1 MRKSATS
8 PRLQHA
14 QYAKRQWMRNANEFE
29 AAYGTNA
36 QCLKGDRF
44 KAWANARIV
53 KLDTNAQR
61 SQSHDGQRAKA
72 SSRRRAMPKTARRC
86 LKAKRCC
93 KARGKPQRKRVIT
106 AQDRGAQSQQLA
118 KRGGIM
124 NEESNQDLMTVGELA
139 SRVGVTVRTIQYYDQ
154 RGLLPPTCK
163 GEQNLR
169 LYSPADEER
178 LNRIITLKYLG
189 FSLSQIQEGE
199 GGDPDAELTSA
210 LARREAELERE
221 STRILRDM
229 NTLQGLRAHLANR
242 DQANWSE
249 LAATVGVAQDR
260 EDMLWSAITGEALE
274 ECPIPELSRE
284 EVICWH
290 QLMGDTIEA
299 MHDGVLVTDDRA
311 KALAIRF
318 SSLGGMPHALAGL
331 KRLACQ
337 RSSGPKQYGRDFYAG
352 IQRRTLS
359 FLQDALDCSH
369 ANANTQ
375 A

>member
-1 MRKSATS
+1 MG
-8 PRLQHA
+8 
-14 QYAKRQWMRNANEFE
+14 E
-29 AAYGTNA
+29 
-36 QCLKGDRF
+36 
-44 KAWANARIV
+44 
-53 KLDTNAQR
+53 
-61 SQSHDGQRAKA
+61 QS
-72 SSRRRAMPKTARRC
+72 T
-86 LKAKRCC
+86 
-93 KARGKPQRKRVIT
+93 RG
-106 AQDRGAQSQQLA
+106 
-118 KRGGIM
+118 
-124 NEESNQDLMTVGELA
+124 LMTVGELA

-154 RGLLPPTCK
+154 RGLLHPTCK

-199 GGDPDAELTSA
+199 GSDSLAELTDA
-210 LARREAELERE
+210 LAHREAELERE
-221 STRILRDM
+221 SAKILRDM
-229 NTLQGLRAHLANR
+229 NVVQGLRAHLANR

-274 ECPIPELSRE
+274 EYPIPELSRE

>member
-1 MRKSATS
+1 MFSGC
-8 PRLQHA
+8 
-14 QYAKRQWMRNANEFE
+14 YRQGRRQVRRA
-29 AAYGTNA
+29 GTA
-36 QCLKGDRF
+36 
-44 KAWANARIV
+44 
-53 KLDTNAQR
+53 
-61 SQSHDGQRAKA
+61 AKA
-72 SSRRRAMPKTARRC
+72 AACALSLLLVACGIPGMSGCLDEGSRSISGDC
-86 LKAKRCC
+86 
-93 KARGKPQRKRVIT
+93 
-106 AQDRGAQSQQLA
+106 
-118 KRGGIM
+118 
-124 NEESNQDLMTVGELA
+124 
-139 SRVGVTVRTIQYYDQ
+139 
-154 RGLLPPTCK
+154 
-163 GEQNLR
+163 
-169 LYSPADEER
+169 
-178 LNRIITLKYLG
+178 TL
-189 FSLSQIQEGE
+189 I
-199 GGDPDAELTSA
+199 
-210 LARREAELERE
+210 RE
-221 STRILRDM
+221 SAKILRDM
-229 NTLQGLRAHLANR
+229 NVVQGLRAHLANR

>member
-1 MRKSATS
+1 M
-8 PRLQHA
+8 
-14 QYAKRQWMRNANEFE
+14 
-29 AAYGTNA
+29 
-36 QCLKGDRF
+36 
-44 KAWANARIV
+44 
-53 KLDTNAQR
+53 
-61 SQSHDGQRAKA
+61 
-72 SSRRRAMPKTARRC
+72 
-86 LKAKRCC
+86 
-93 KARGKPQRKRVIT
+93 
-106 AQDRGAQSQQLA
+106 
-118 KRGGIM
+118 
-124 NEESNQDLMTVGELA
+124 
-139 SRVGVTVRTIQYYDQ
+139 
-154 RGLLPPTCK
+154 
-163 GEQNLR
+163 
-169 LYSPADEER
+169 
-178 LNRIITLKYLG
+178 
-189 FSLSQIQEGE
+189 
-199 GGDPDAELTSA
+199 
-210 LARREAELERE
+210 
-221 STRILRDM
+221 
-229 NTLQGLRAHLANR
+229 
-242 DQANWSE
+242 
-249 LAATVGVAQDR
+249 GVAQDR

-274 ECPIPELSRE
+274 EYPIPELSRE

>member
-1 MRKSATS
+1 MGE
-8 PRLQHA
+8 Q
-14 QYAKRQWMRNANEFE
+14 
-29 AAYGTNA
+29 GT
-36 QCLKGDRF
+36 
-44 KAWANARIV
+44 
-53 KLDTNAQR
+53 
-61 SQSHDGQRAKA
+61 
-72 SSRRRAMPKTARRC
+72 
-86 LKAKRCC
+86 
-93 KARGKPQRKRVIT
+93 RG
-106 AQDRGAQSQQLA
+106 
-118 KRGGIM
+118 
-124 NEESNQDLMTVGELA
+124 LMTVGELA

-154 RGLLPPTCK
+154 RGLLHPTCK

-199 GGDPDAELTSA
+199 GSDSLAELTDA
-210 LARREAELERE
+210 LAHREAELERE
-221 STRILRDM
+221 SAKILRDM
-229 NTLQGLRAHLANR
+229 NVVQGLRAHLANR

-318 SSLGGMPHALAGL
+318 SSLGGMPHAPCWTEAPRVPAQLGAQAIRP
-331 KRLACQ
+331 RLLRRHSTPHAQLPARRARLLPRQ
-337 RSSGPKQYGRDFYAG
+337 RQYAG
-352 IQRRTLS
+352 ITTRLRQTQYWPRRS
-359 FLQDALDCSH
+359 VAAYRHSPSQFQSKGE
-369 ANANTQ
+369 Q
-375 A
+375 

>member
-1 MRKSATS
+1 MGE
-8 PRLQHA
+8 Q
-14 QYAKRQWMRNANEFE
+14 
-29 AAYGTNA
+29 GT
-36 QCLKGDRF
+36 
-44 KAWANARIV
+44 
-53 KLDTNAQR
+53 
-61 SQSHDGQRAKA
+61 
-72 SSRRRAMPKTARRC
+72 
-86 LKAKRCC
+86 
-93 KARGKPQRKRVIT
+93 RG
-106 AQDRGAQSQQLA
+106 
-118 KRGGIM
+118 
-124 NEESNQDLMTVGELA
+124 LMTVGELA

-154 RGLLPPTCK
+154 RGLLHPTCK

-199 GGDPDAELTSA
+199 GSGSLAELTDA
-210 LARREAELERE
+210 LAHREAELERE
-221 STRILRDM
+221 SAKILRDM
-229 NTLQGLRAHLANR
+229 NVVQGLRAHLANR

>member
-1 MRKSATS
+1 MGE
-8 PRLQHA
+8 Q
-14 QYAKRQWMRNANEFE
+14 
-29 AAYGTNA
+29 GT
-36 QCLKGDRF
+36 
-44 KAWANARIV
+44 
-53 KLDTNAQR
+53 
-61 SQSHDGQRAKA
+61 
-72 SSRRRAMPKTARRC
+72 
-86 LKAKRCC
+86 
-93 KARGKPQRKRVIT
+93 RG
-106 AQDRGAQSQQLA
+106 
-118 KRGGIM
+118 
-124 NEESNQDLMTVGELA
+124 LMTVGELA

-154 RGLLPPTCK
+154 RGLLHPTCK

-199 GGDPDAELTSA
+199 GSDSLAELTDA
-210 LARREAELERE
+210 LAHREAELERE
-221 STRILRDM
+221 SAKILRDM
-229 NTLQGLRAHLANR
+229 NVVQGLRAHLANR
-242 DQANWSE
+242 DQV
-249 LAATVGVAQDR
+249 LAAMEEPGEAGIRFLPVKVNKAG
-260 EDMLWSAITGEALE
+260 AITGEALE

>member
-1 MRKSATS
+1 
-8 PRLQHA
+8 
-14 QYAKRQWMRNANEFE
+14 
-29 AAYGTNA
+29 
-36 QCLKGDRF
+36 
-44 KAWANARIV
+44 
-53 KLDTNAQR
+53 
-61 SQSHDGQRAKA
+61 
-72 SSRRRAMPKTARRC
+72 
-86 LKAKRCC
+86 
-93 KARGKPQRKRVIT
+93 
-106 AQDRGAQSQQLA
+106 
-118 KRGGIM
+118 
-124 NEESNQDLMTVGELA
+124 MT
-139 SRVGVTVRTIQYYDQ
+139 D
-154 RGLLPPTCK
+154 
-163 GEQNLR
+163 
-169 LYSPADEER
+169 
-178 LNRIITLKYLG
+178 
-189 FSLSQIQEGE
+189 
-199 GGDPDAELTSA
+199 A
-210 LARREAELERE
+210 LAHREAELERE
-221 STRILRDM
+221 SAKILRDM
-229 NTLQGLRAHLANR
+229 NVVQGLRAHLANR
-242 DQANWSE
+242 DQTNWSE
-249 LAATVGVAQDR
+249 LAATVGAAQDR

-375 A
+375 T

>member
-1 MRKSATS
+1 MGKNCGSITSLWPQAATDADHGEREASAEDTS
-8 PRLQHA
+8 SVRA
-14 QYAKRQWMRNANEFE
+14 I
-29 AAYGTNA
+29 GTCWA
-36 QCLKGDRF
+36 TPLREGDLLIATVLVHSRV
-44 KAWANARIV
+44 ARV
-53 KLDTNAQR
+53 
-61 SQSHDGQRAKA
+61 SHRVHVWL
-72 SSRRRAMPKTARRC
+72 RRAQTIGAHKTGGNMGEQGT
-86 LKAKRCC
+86 
-93 KARGKPQRKRVIT
+93 RG
-106 AQDRGAQSQQLA
+106 
-118 KRGGIM
+118 
-124 NEESNQDLMTVGELA
+124 LMTVGELA

-154 RGLLPPTCK
+154 RGLLHPTCK

-199 GGDPDAELTSA
+199 GSDSLAELTDA
-210 LARREAELERE
+210 LAHREAELERE
-221 STRILRDM
+221 SAKILRDM
-229 NTLQGLRAHLANR
+229 NVVQGLRAHLANR

>member
-1 MRKSATS
+1 MGE
-8 PRLQHA
+8 Q
-14 QYAKRQWMRNANEFE
+14 
-29 AAYGTNA
+29 GT
-36 QCLKGDRF
+36 
-44 KAWANARIV
+44 
-53 KLDTNAQR
+53 
-61 SQSHDGQRAKA
+61 
-72 SSRRRAMPKTARRC
+72 
-86 LKAKRCC
+86 
-93 KARGKPQRKRVIT
+93 RG
-106 AQDRGAQSQQLA
+106 
-118 KRGGIM
+118 
-124 NEESNQDLMTVGELA
+124 LMTVGELA

-154 RGLLPPTCK
+154 RGLLHPTCK

-199 GGDPDAELTSA
+199 
-210 LARREAELERE
+210 AELEHE
-221 STRILRDM
+221 SAKILRDM
-229 NTLQGLRAHLANR
+229 NVVQGLRAHLANR

>member
-1 MRKSATS
+1 MSK
-8 PRLQHA
+8 
-14 QYAKRQWMRNANEFE
+14 N
-29 AAYGTNA
+29 
-36 QCLKGDRF
+36 
-44 KAWANARIV
+44 
-53 KLDTNAQR
+53 
-61 SQSHDGQRAKA
+61 
-72 SSRRRAMPKTARRC
+72 
-86 LKAKRCC
+86 
-93 KARGKPQRKRVIT
+93 
-106 AQDRGAQSQQLA
+106 
-118 KRGGIM
+118 RGGITLLWPQAATDADHGERKVSAEDTSSVRAIEAYWATPLREGDLLIAAVLVHSRVARVKPSCSCM
-124 NEESNQDLMTVGELA
+124 AAPHANRLAHTKTGGNMGEQGTRGLMTVGELA

-154 RGLLPPTCK
+154 RGLLHPTCK

-199 GGDPDAELTSA
+199 GSDSLAELTDA
-210 LARREAELERE
+210 LAHREAELERE
-221 STRILRDM
+221 SAKILRDL
-229 NTLQGLRAHLANR
+229 NVVQGLRAHLANR

-299 MHDGVLVTDDRA
+299 MHDGVLVTDDCA